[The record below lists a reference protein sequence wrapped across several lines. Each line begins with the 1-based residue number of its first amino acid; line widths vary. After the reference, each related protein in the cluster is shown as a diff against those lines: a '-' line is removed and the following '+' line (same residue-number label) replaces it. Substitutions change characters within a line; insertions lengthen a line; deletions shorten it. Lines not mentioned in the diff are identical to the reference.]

1 MPESETINQSPN
13 DGLTKKQRIELK
25 RQERQKAR
33 AKELRVKQ
41 IKRALPWVLLVIG
54 VIVLIS
60 WFSAMAKKERKEVMG
75 EAIPIMGRNHIRVGD
90 EHEPYN
96 SNPPTSGPHA
106 EAKLWGFNDGEIP
119 DENAIHNLEHGGIW
133 ISYKDLTEEEI
144 DKLREIARTNSRSV
158 IVSRREKNDSRI
170 AVASWGRLMK
180 LDTVDE
186 VKINKFIR
194 QNKNKS
200 PERLAR

>member
-1 MPESETINQSPN
+1 MSKTEKAGQSIN

-25 RQERQKAR
+25 RQERRKAQAR
-33 AKELRVKQ
+33 ELRKKQ
-41 IKRALPWVLLVIG
+41 IKRAVPWILLILG
-54 VIVLIS
+54 IIVLIS
-60 WFSAMAKKERKEVMG
+60 WFSAMVKKERKEMMG
-75 EAIPIMGRNHIRVGD
+75 EAVPIMGRNHIRVGD

-133 ISYKDLTEEEI
+133 ISYKDLSEDEVE
-144 DKLREIARTNSRSV
+144 KLRKIARANSQSV
-158 IVSRREKNDSRI
+158 IVSKREANDSRI